1 MAKHRLFLHIGPTPV
16 APGREVLA
24 SLAASG
30 VRVPDVTA
38 DDLDRADTEIRR
50 RHRAVGLRRRDVEGA
65 WARVCRRI
73 HRSRSDAFVS
83 LPGFWEADADQAA
96 LAVDGLHGLHV
107 HLVVAADA
115 GELPEAWTRL
125 VKPERVHALG
135 AGATSVDVVEQVI
148 RIVAADERTRPD
160 KGLVRLR
167 RRRPKGDHSLAA

>member
-1 MAKHRLFLHIGPTPV
+1 MAKHRLFLHIGPTAL
-16 APGREVLA
+16 APGPEGLA
-24 SLAASG
+24 NLAACG

-50 RHRAVGLRRRDVEGA
+50 RHRAAGVRRRDVEGA

-96 LAVDGLHGLHV
+96 LAVDGLHGLQV

-115 GELPEAWTRL
+115 GELPAAWTRL
-125 VKPERVHALG
+125 VKAERVHALG
-135 AGATSVDVVEQVI
+135 AGATSVDVFEQVA
-148 RIVAADERTRPD
+148 RVVAADERARLD

-167 RRRPKGDHSLAA
+167 RRRPKGDQPLAA